1 MGYRKVTEVDKVKP
15 GTMAKFTVEQH
26 TVLLANVDGA
36 FYALD
41 NKCPHMGG
49 SLADGTLDG
58 ASVVCPR
65 HGTAFDVRTG
75 AVTKNGKLAFIPVKP
90 ASARTYPVKVEGGD
104 VLVGID

>member
-1 MGYRKVTEVDKVKP
+1 MTYQKAASANEFKDGEMKKIILEDNV
-15 GTMAKFTVEQH
+15 
-26 TVLLANVDGA
+26 VLLVKLNGA

-49 SLADGTLDG
+49 SLAEGTLDG

-75 AVTKNGKLAFIPVKP
+75 LVTRNGKLAFIPVKP
-90 ASARTYPVKVEGGD
+90 GEARTYPVQVKDGD

>member
-1 MGYRKVTEVDKVKP
+1 MTYQKAAAVDELKDGEMKKAILEDSV
-15 GTMAKFTVEQH
+15 
-26 TVLLANVDGA
+26 VLLVRLGGT

-49 SLADGTLDG
+49 SLAEGTLDG

-75 AVTKNGKLAFIPVKP
+75 AVTKSGKLAFIPVKS
-90 ASARTYPVKVEGGD
+90 ANARTCPVKVEGGD
-104 VLVGID
+104 VLVGVG